1 MAHNLQPSDLRP
13 PTMKHML
20 TCLLAACLLA
30 PAWCMAEQLTLEEF
44 VQKLEK
50 AKPWKREK
58 IETLFGVKFTVG
70 DPSGPRDDY
79 TAYGPL
85 VHKEGLIIEMISH
98 TASVATK
105 ETFTLEVFLDNKSN
119 CFTRTRIE
127 KSYPGGK
134 DNDIDV
140 HPGGED
146 YYEITR
152 AWGKLIFG
160 FGDQRDWK
168 CLTSIVI
175 GTNALKNFSP
185 KPENGAQPPAK

>member
-30 PAWCMAEQLTLEEF
+30 PAWCMAEQLTLEAF

-85 VHKEGLIIEMISH
+85 VHKEGLIIKYIDH

-105 ETFTLEVFLDNKSN
+105 ETFTLHVFLDNTSS
-119 CFTRTRIE
+119 CFTRDRIE
-127 KSYPGGK
+127 KSYPGGEL
-134 DNDIDV
+134 DDLDIYE
-140 HPGGED
+140 PIYLIIRPWGGLSFAFSKE
-146 YYEITR
+146 
-152 AWGKLIFG
+152 
-160 FGDQRDWK
+160 RDWK
-168 CLTSIVI
+168 CLTSILFV
-175 GTNALKNFSP
+175 TNAFADFRKS
-185 KPENGAQPPAK
+185 KNGAQPPAK